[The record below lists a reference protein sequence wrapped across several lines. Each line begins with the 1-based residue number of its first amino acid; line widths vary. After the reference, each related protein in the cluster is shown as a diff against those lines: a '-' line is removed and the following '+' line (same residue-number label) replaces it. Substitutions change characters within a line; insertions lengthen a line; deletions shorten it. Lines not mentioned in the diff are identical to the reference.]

1 MKLPTHA
8 RRTPAGLLA
17 LLLATVL
24 LISGCAGGQGAPAGP
39 IKIGAISTLSG
50 PVTFPYPAQGA
61 KAVFDRVNATG
72 GINGRQ
78 IEFLVEDDKLDPA
91 LSTQAARRLVD
102 EEGVVALVGGASIL
116 DCAVNGAFYQQ
127 QGVLAIP
134 GAGINPLC
142 FSQANIAPPNA
153 GAMNSLT
160 LSLTFASQE
169 LGHERVCAVLASD
182 PSVNDFYPAAV
193 ARWEQVS
200 GMKLHLDD
208 RTFKATDD
216 PTPFVVKAAQAGCQ
230 AVLFNGI
237 DQMAIAWTRS
247 AEAQGVSG
255 MDFLFSSS
263 AYTEEVAA
271 TIGTSANRIF
281 ALSEYEPFTGSS
293 PALEDWRT
301 LMSEQ
306 NVPQGAWSLGGY
318 LAATIMVDT
327 LKGID
332 GAITRETVTAAL
344 RDLERY
350 ETPLMGT
357 PYAFGAAEAHN
368 PNQAGKFVEL
378 RNGTWSIV
386 TPDFVRLP

>member
-1 MKLPTHA
+1 MKLRSFSGNKPVA
-8 RRTPAGLLA
+8 LLA
-17 LLLATVL
+17 LLCIAALM
-24 LISGCAGGQGAPAGP
+24 ISACGAGQAADTSP

-61 KAVFDRVNATG
+61 KAVFDRVNAEG

-78 IEFLVEDDKLDPA
+78 IEFLIEDDKLDPA

-102 EEGVVALVGGASIL
+102 EQGVLALVGGASIL

-142 FSQANIAPPNA
+142 FNQANIAPPNA

-169 LGHERVCAVLASD
+169 LGHTRVCAVLASD

-193 ARWEQVS
+193 ARWEEAS

-208 RTFKATDD
+208 RTFKSTDD
-216 PTPFVVKAAQAGCQ
+216 PTPFVVKAAQAECQ

-247 AEAQGVSG
+247 AEAQGLSG
-255 MDFLFSSS
+255 IDFLFSSS

-281 ALSEYEPFTGSS
+281 ALSEYEPFTGDS

-301 LMSEQ
+301 LMSEA
-306 NVPQGAWSLGGY
+306 NVPLGAWSLGGY
-318 LAATIMVDT
+318 LAATILVDT
-327 LKGID
+327 LKGIE
-332 GAITRETVTAAL
+332 GPITRESVAEAL
-344 RDLERY
+344 RGLEQY
-350 ETPLMGT
+350 ETPLIGT

-378 RNGTWSIV
+378 SGGSWSIV
-386 TPDFVRLP
+386 TPEFVRLP